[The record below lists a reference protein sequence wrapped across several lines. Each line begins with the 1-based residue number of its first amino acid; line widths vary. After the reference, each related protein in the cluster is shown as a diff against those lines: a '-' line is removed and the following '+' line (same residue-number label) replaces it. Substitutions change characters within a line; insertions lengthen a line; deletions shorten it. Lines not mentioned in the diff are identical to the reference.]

1 MVHSP
6 FRHSAHPEATVSA
19 PRRGSNTCAKAEAGI
34 CVGPVGGGL
43 VGRRFQDW
51 GRDSVV
57 YQGRWCLS
65 QEATEEPAR

>member
-43 VGRRFQDW
+43 VGKQKDKGDGFKIGDVAVW
-51 GRDSVV
+51 FIG
-57 YQGRWCLS
+57 GGG
-65 QEATEEPAR
+65 A